1 MAALPRQTVSA
12 IDTAALT
19 NPLSQK
25 VQRAGTSPVNR
36 KQNFKAMTIEQV
48 DEDAESY
55 RLSTPLG
62 EQDAG

>member
-1 MAALPRQTVSA
+1 MAAQPRQTVTA

-19 NPLSQK
+19 NPHNQK
-25 VQRAGTSPVNR
+25 VLRAGTSPVNR
-36 KQNFKAMTIEQV
+36 KQMFKAMTIEQV

-62 EQDAG
+62 DQDAG